1 MSSSECDYLARIR
14 RVRNNFFISCHGGVK
29 DDLAEVWILD
39 ETGTMFYQQQ
49 QFHDHLTLLN
59 PYSRFLQSVI
69 FRQGAMAG
77 LAVTKTP
84 RLYQLTKGRDTTESW
99 KVREKLMI
107 DELTMTR
114 YSNIQ
119 VIASENQ
126 QDKPLFTYYCNDI
139 EFSPLEYGD
148 QLLSAVAK
156 QILRF
161 RNKKKRYPAYI
172 TDLDISAFVPK
183 NRQSICQYLEIKKT
197 LEAALLEEIH
207 KN

>member
-1 MSSSECDYLARIR
+1 MWDYGI
-14 RVRNNFFISCHGGVK
+14 
-29 DDLAEVWILD
+29 
-39 ETGTMFYQQQ
+39 
-49 QFHDHLTLLN
+49 
-59 PYSRFLQSVI
+59 
-69 FRQGAMAG
+69 
-77 LAVTKTP
+77 
-84 RLYQLTKGRDTTESW
+84 YQLTKSLGTTVSW
-99 KVREKLMI
+99 KARERLMTG
-107 DELTMTR
+107 ESTQGR

-148 QLLSAVAK
+148 QLLAAVAK

-161 RNKKKRYPAYI
+161 RDKKKRYPAYI